1 MPSNILPQGDD
12 IRWKKEVDRML
23 DDIERKIRTLEALV
37 KANN

>member
-23 DDIERKIRTLEALV
+23 DDIERKIRALESLV